1 MMRVLMQQFSNNVF
15 IELLMLTICADTL
28 LGVLRAIKF
37 HQFNSS
43 VGNQKSSNDCVCRNS
58 DAGRFIDPRES
69 VGFYTGRIHSVYG
82 DSETWDVRILL
93 FAVYSL

>member
-43 VGNQKSSNDCVCRNS
+43 VG
-58 DAGRFIDPRES
+58 IDGAIRK
-69 VGFYTGRIHSVYG
+69 V
-82 DSETWDVRILL
+82 ILCQEKVIL
-93 FAVYSL
+93 NLYFFLT